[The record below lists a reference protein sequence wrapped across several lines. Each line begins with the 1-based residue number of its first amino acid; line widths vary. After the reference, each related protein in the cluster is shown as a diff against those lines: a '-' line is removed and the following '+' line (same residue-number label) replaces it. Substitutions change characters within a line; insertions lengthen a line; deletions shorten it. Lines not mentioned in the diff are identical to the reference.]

1 MKSVTRLR
9 GMHDTPQDFWL
20 RKRNL
25 QDRLVQLIGSYGY
38 RYLETP
44 ILESTELFLRKSG
57 GELASRMYS
66 FTDAGSDSVSLRPE
80 FTSPIVR
87 HYLEHAEEIS
97 LPARWQYAGPVFR
110 YDEGGQGSGQFKIGR
125 AHV

>member
-1 MKSVTRLR
+1 M
-9 GMHDTPQDFWL
+9 
-20 RKRNL
+20 
-25 QDRLVQLIGSYGY
+25 QLIGSYGY

-66 FTDAGSDSVSLRPE
+66 FTDAGSNSVSLRPE

-87 HYLEHAEEIS
+87 HYLNTPRKSPSRPLAIRRSGVS
-97 LPARWQYAGPVFR
+97 L
-110 YDEGGQGSGQFKIGR
+110 
-125 AHV
+125 